1 MKRYVAGEPYAARRV
16 AAFQGRIERLGR
28 RAHMVDL
35 LAEGLDA
42 FIGFQDD
49 LARLQAEIQ
58 RDIGEL
64 KKTVRKEKQAIPALE
79 WLRRL
84 RWYSRCLGDAL
95 ALEVLLF
102 DRKTIAALMTGTR
115 QPIAEITIS
124 HQAVV
129 SMAGYLLGRQFGIPI
144 IHDIT
149 NWLRVGDITFIQPKK
164 MGESWGFQTVELKSS
179 VNESETLD
187 DGVIQAKVTVNMYSN
202 EPMDLLKRIEKKPKP
217 DASASTLP
225 EKHSASAPAKQD
237 RRLKKQF
244 QRLDKMIAHRDM
256 EDNAITTVD
265 GIPNILFRL
274 PHEDTHHWADL
285 RRAIRN
291 ARRDGCAFFSID
303 HFIGYTIFYRREG
316 VTEEHISKFREPM
329 VERVQDDLLAH
340 GGGGFLL
347 VRELPTKEEYDVEG
361 FPFMRFFSY
370 KIPQNA
376 IADLLRNRLLMVAV
390 VNYGLLDAALAERG
404 FNVTGMNGEPR
415 DDAYPYS
422 CDVAWPTGETFR
434 LGMPSSQVS
443 REVERALY
451 EFLGLD
457 DVVQKVASVQLL
469 PDLISY
475 ADFEASLEAQAAHDD
490 AVQQTKPD

>member
-1 MKRYVAGEPYAARRV
+1 MKRYVAGEPYSARRV
-16 AAFQGRIERLGR
+16 TAFQRRIERLAR
-28 RAHMVDL
+28 RVHMVDL
-35 LAEGLDA
+35 LAEGPDA

-64 KKTVRKEKQAIPALE
+64 KKTVRKDKKAIPALD

-95 ALEVLLF
+95 AWEVLLF

-115 QPIAEITIS
+115 QPIAAITTS

-129 SMAGYLLGRQFGIPI
+129 SMAGYLLSQQFGVPI

-149 NWLRVGDITFIQPKK
+149 NWLRIGDITFMQPKK
-164 MGESWGFQTVELKSS
+164 EGKSWGFQTVELKSS
-179 VNESETLD
+179 VNDSETLD
-187 DGVIQAKVTVNMYSN
+187 DGVIQANVTVNVYSN
-202 EPMDLLKRIEKKPKP
+202 EPMDLLKGLENTPK
-217 DASASTLP
+217 AEAAASTTP
-225 EKHSASAPAKQD
+225 ENLGATVPAKQD

-244 QRLDKMIAHRDM
+244 QRLDKMIAQRDM
-256 EDNAITTVD
+256 KDNAITTVD
-265 GIPNILFRL
+265 GIPNVVFRL

-303 HFIGYTIFYRREG
+303 HFIGYTIFYRKEG

-329 VERVQDDLLAH
+329 VEHVQNDLLAH

-347 VRELPTKEEYDVEG
+347 VRELPMAEEYDVEG

-376 IADLLRNRLLMVAV
+376 IADLLRNRLLMVAT

-422 CDVAWPTGETFR
+422 CKVAWPTGETFR

-451 EFLGLD
+451 EFSGLD

-475 ADFEASLEAQAAHDD
+475 ADFEASLEAQAAHGE
-490 AVQQTKPD
+490 AVQQNKPV

>member
-1 MKRYVAGEPYAARRV
+1 
-16 AAFQGRIERLGR
+16 
-28 RAHMVDL
+28 MVDL
-35 LAEGLDA
+35 LTEGLDA

-58 RDIGEL
+58 RDIGAL
-64 KKTVRKEKQAIPALE
+64 KKTVRKQKQAIPALE

-95 ALEVLLF
+95 AWEVLLF
-102 DRKTIAALMTGTR
+102 DRKAIAALMTGTK
-115 QPIAEITIS
+115 QPIAEITTS
-124 HQAVV
+124 HQAVI
-129 SMAGYLLGRQFGIPI
+129 SMAEYLLSQQFGIPI

-149 NWLRVGDITFIQPKK
+149 NWLRIGDITFMQPKK
-164 MGESWGFQTVELKSS
+164 KGESWGFQTVELKSS

-187 DGVIQAKVTVNMYSN
+187 GGVVQANVTVNMYSN
-202 EPMDLLKRIEKKPKP
+202 EPMDLLKGIESKPKA
-217 DASASTLP
+217 DAAVSTSPKKLAATVP
-225 EKHSASAPAKQD
+225 TKQD

-244 QRLDKMIAHRDM
+244 QRLDKMIARRDM

-265 GIPNILFRL
+265 GIPNIVFRL
-274 PHEDTHHWADL
+274 PHQEMHHWADL

-291 ARRDGCAFFSID
+291 ARRDGCASFSID
-303 HFIGYTIFYRREG
+303 HFIGYTIFYRKEG
-316 VTEEHISKFREPM
+316 VTEEHISNFREPM
-329 VERVQDDLLAH
+329 VEHVQNDLLAH

-347 VRELPTKEEYDVEG
+347 VRELPMKEEYDVEG

-370 KIPQNA
+370 EIPQNA
-376 IADLLRNRLLMVAV
+376 IVDLLRNRLLIVAV
-390 VNYGLLDAALAERG
+390 VNYGLLDAALAKRG

-422 CDVAWPTGETFR
+422 CDVAWPTGGTFR

-475 ADFEASLEAQAAHDD
+475 ADFEASLEAQAAHDED
-490 AVQQTKPD
+490 VQQNEPDSSSVGSVRNET